1 MSTMTRPCRRQY
13 SAGSVS
19 ACCRPSSSARRC
31 KTAIFR
37 LSCPNTSLSSA
48 MSMRCICRRAI
59 CPARSGSSSTS
70 WCPTSAPNLTGT
82 GWLFELIFPQSL
94 QAGNRQAPP
103 VDLDQFDIAQFMKK
117 AGEMLLSQVQPR
129 SDNVFAD
136 TKIDGPGLL
145 ALIFTFQLLK
155 QVADDALLAGA
166 QRVSLDVHHQS
177 ISPLRQ
183 AAQHLA
189 QCAMVA
195 LDPAENRRLG
205 DVKQQ
210 SVGQGLRRYDM
221 GFVEKHHSLA
231 KTLPLL
237 HHIDDFFGT
246 ARRNEGKLDLPE
258 NDDMKAGAR
267 IALVKDRLAA
277 LVS

>member
-19 ACCRPSSSARRC
+19 ACSRPSSSARRC

-37 LSCPNTSLSSA
+37 LSCPNTSPSSA
-48 MSMRCICRRAI
+48 MSMRCICRRVI

-70 WCPTSAPNLTGT
+70 WCPTSVPSLTGT

-94 QAGNRQAPP
+94 QAGNRQSPP

-117 AGEMLLSQVQPR
+117 AGEMFLGQVQSR
-129 SDNVFAD
+129 SDDVFAD
-136 TKIDGPGLL
+136 GQIDGPGFL
-145 ALIFTFQLLK
+145 ALIFAFQLLK
-155 QVADDALLAGA
+155 QVANDALLAGT
-166 QRVSLDVHHQS
+166 QRVALDVHHQP
-177 ISPLRQ
+177 IGPLRQ

-189 QCAMVA
+189 QGAMVA
-195 LDPAENRRLG
+195 LNPAENRRLG
-205 DVKQQ
+205 DVQEQ
-210 SVGQGLRRYDM
+210 AVAQGLRRNDM
-221 GFVEKHHSLA
+221 GLVEKHHGLA
-231 KTLPLL
+231 EALPLL
-237 HHIDDFFGT
+237 HHIDDLFG
-246 ARRNEGKLDLPE
+246 AAGRDEGKLHLPE

-267 IALVKDRLAA
+267 IALGKDRFPA